1 MKRSNHLLL
10 LASLLA
16 LLALACQV
24 AGSPGGD
31 TGGGDTEAPPQ
42 PNLLFQDD
50 FSDANSGW
58 DRIQDADGI
67 NDYHEGGYRIQVN
80 KVNWYFWSNPGLN
93 FSDVIIDVDA
103 TKIGGPDENDLG
115 VICRYKDD
123 SNFYFITISSDGYYG
138 VNKFLDGEQSLVGM
152 DALQFNDT
160 IVKTGSAT
168 NHIQVKCIGSSLTLI
183 ANGQVLAD
191 VSDTDFAAGD
201 VGLIVGTYDTAGADI
216 LFDNFVVAKP

>member
-1 MKRSNHLLL
+1 M
-10 LASLLA
+10 
-16 LLALACQV
+16 
-24 AGSPGGD
+24 
-31 TGGGDTEAPPQ
+31 
-42 PNLLFQDD
+42 
-50 FSDANSGW
+50 
-58 DRIQDADGI
+58 
-67 NDYHEGGYRIQVN
+67 
-80 KVNWYFWSNPGLN
+80 
-93 FSDVIIDVDA
+93 DA

-168 NHIQVKCIGSSLTLI
+168 NHIQVKCIGSNLTLS

-191 VSDTDFAAGD
+191 VIDTDFAAGD